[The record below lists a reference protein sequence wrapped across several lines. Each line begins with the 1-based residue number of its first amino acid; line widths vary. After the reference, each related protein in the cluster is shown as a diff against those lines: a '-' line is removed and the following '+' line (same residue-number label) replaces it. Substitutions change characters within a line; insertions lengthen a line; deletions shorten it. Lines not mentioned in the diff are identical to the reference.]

1 MIYFIT
7 GTDTGVGKT
16 TVAAALAQRCRKEG
30 SLVRYFKPVQTGL
43 RRDEP
48 GDADFVAAAA
58 GIEVEEG
65 QRFPAALAPVVAAE
79 EAGKTVDYPRH
90 LETARRLARGCDM
103 LLVEGAGG
111 LLVPL
116 TRASD
121 VEPALSMADLARDL
135 GTGTETQVV
144 IVTRPT
150 LGTLNHTTLT
160 LEAVWAR
167 DLRVAGL
174 VVCGWPQEVGVVL
187 HTNLRELA
195 EMAPILGVVG
205 VCDGL
210 DTAVPEPLELP
221 FLAVPPANG

>member
-7 GTDTGVGKT
+7 ATDTGVGKT
-16 TVAAALAQRCRKEG
+16 TVAAALAQRCKREG
-30 SLVRYFKPVQTGL
+30 TQVRYFKPVQTGL
-43 RRDEP
+43 RPGEP

-79 EAGKTVDYPRH
+79 EAGSSVDYDRH
-90 LETARRLARGCDM
+90 LETAKRLAAGCDM

-116 TRASD
+116 NRPSETDSGRT
-121 VEPALSMADLARDL
+121 MADLAWDL
-135 GTGTETQVV
+135 GRDSETQVV

-150 LGTLNHTTLT
+150 LGTLNHTALT
-160 LEAVWAR
+160 LEAVWSR

-174 VVCGWPQEVGVVL
+174 VICGWPKEVDMVVR
-187 HTNLRELA
+187 TNLRELG
-195 EMAPILGVVG
+195 EMAPILGMVG

-210 DTAVPEPLELP
+210 DTAIPGPVELP
-221 FLAVPPANG
+221 FLIVPPTDG

>member
-16 TVAAALAQRCRKEG
+16 TVAAALAQRCRREG
-30 SLVRYFKPVQTGL
+30 SQVRYFKPVQTGL
-43 RRDEP
+43 MPGEP

-90 LETARRLARGCDM
+90 LETARRLASGCDM

-121 VEPALSMADLARDL
+121 TEPGLSMADLARDL
-135 GTGTETQVV
+135 GEGTETQVV

-150 LGTLNHTTLT
+150 LGTLNHTALT
-160 LEAVWAR
+160 LEAVR
-167 DLRVAGL
+167 TRNLRVAGL
-174 VVCGWPQEVGVVL
+174 VICGWPKEVGVVL
-187 HTNLRELA
+187 HTNLRELS
-195 EMAPILGVVG
+195 EMAPILGIVG

-210 DTAVPEPLELP
+210 DTAVPGPVELP
-221 FLAVPPANG
+221 FLAVPAAAG

>member
-16 TVAAALAQRCRKEG
+16 TAAAALAQRCRREG
-30 SLVRYFKPVQTGL
+30 SLVRYFKPVQTGV
-43 RRDEP
+43 RPGEP

-79 EAGKTVDYPRH
+79 EAGRRVDYELL
-90 LETARRLARGCDM
+90 LETAKRLASGCDM

-116 TRASD
+116 TRPEQG
-121 VEPALSMADLARDL
+121 EPGRSMADLAQDL
-135 GTGTETQVV
+135 GEETETQVV
-144 IVTRPT
+144 IATRPT
-150 LGTLNHTTLT
+150 LGTLNHTALT
-160 LEAVWAR
+160 LEAVR
-167 DLRVAGL
+167 NRNLRVAGL
-174 VVCGWPQEVGVVL
+174 VICPWPKEVGVVVY
-187 HTNLRELA
+187 TNLRELSR
-195 EMAPILGVVG
+195 MAPILGMIG

-210 DTAVPEPLELP
+210 DTGVPEPVELP
-221 FLAVPPANG
+221 FLAMPNDIV